1 MFLPLPAPLSHVLG
15 KMRGFFPPCFTFVE
29 LLVGG
34 EAGVLLLAG
43 SLGFVVV
50 EFVAAIAGLVGEDD
64 TCGERD
70 RGRRT

>member
-1 MFLPLPAPLSHVLG
+1 MRRVLG
-15 KMRGFFPPCFTFVE
+15 RFGVGFFFGCFTFVE

-50 EFVAAIAGLVGEDD
+50 EFVAPVAGLVGEDD
-64 TCGERD
+64 ACGYRD
-70 RGRRT
+70 RDREGG

>member
-1 MFLPLPAPLSHVLG
+1 MLSKVCFG
-15 KMRGFFPPCFTFVE
+15 GERDFFGGCFTFIE

-50 EFVAAIAGLVGEDD
+50 EFVAPIAGLVGKDNTWGD
-64 TCGERD
+64 GD
-70 RGRRT
+70 GG